1 VAADRDKLTKK
12 QETFCRQY
20 VTHGNASRAYRE
32 AYDAENMSGPTV
44 NQTAH
49 ELRWSPK
56 IRARVREL
64 DADCAELIG
73 VSKSRNARTLA
84 AIAYAELPGILQYD
98 RVSGFCLMRI
108 ESFNKLSPEQRKAI
122 KKVKAQTVY
131 TRDNGDQVN
140 AIEVE
145 LKDDL
150 KALAE
155 LNKMFGYNAPTKTDI
170 TSGGKAL
177 PPTLN
182 FVDTDKPKE
191 S

>member
-1 VAADRDKLTKK
+1 MAADPDKLTKK
-12 QETFCRQY
+12 METFCRRF
-20 VTHGNASRAYRE
+20 VTHGNASQAYRE
-32 AYDAENMSGPTV
+32 AYNAENMGGNTISSKAY
-44 NQTAH
+44 N
-49 ELRWSPK
+49 LRWRDD
-56 IRARVREL
+56 IRMRIREL

-108 ESFNKLSPEQRKAI
+108 ESFNNLTADQRKAI

-150 KALAE
+150 KALTE

-182 FVDTDKPKE
+182 FVDTDKDK
-191 S
+191 